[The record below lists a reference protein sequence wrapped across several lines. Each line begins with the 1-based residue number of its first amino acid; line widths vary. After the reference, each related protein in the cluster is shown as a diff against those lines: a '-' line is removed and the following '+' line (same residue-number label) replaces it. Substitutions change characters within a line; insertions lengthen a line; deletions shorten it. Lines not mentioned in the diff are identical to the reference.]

1 MEVVNS
7 EDNGLRSYIGYNG
20 SYIGYISYNGSY
32 ICYKGSYICYI
43 GYKGSNG
50 GINNEINWWIT
61 NANGWCRSHPFQSS
75 FL

>member
-7 EDNGLRSYIGYNG
+7 EDNGLRSYIGYICYNR
-20 SYIGYISYNGSY
+20 SYISYNGSH

-50 GINNEINWWIT
+50 GIKNEIK
-61 NANGWCRSHPFQSS
+61 
-75 FL
+75 

>member
-7 EDNGLRSYIGYNG
+7 EDNGLRSYIGY
-20 SYIGYISYNGSY
+20 ISYNGSYICY

-50 GINNEINWWIT
+50 GIKNEI
-61 NANGWCRSHPFQSS
+61 H
-75 FL
+75 

>member
-20 SYIGYISYNGSY
+20 SYIGYNGSY

-50 GINNEINWWIT
+50 GINNEI
-61 NANGWCRSHPFQSS
+61 H
-75 FL
+75 

>member
-1 MEVVNS
+1 MKTTTIYTTRSFLAMNRKIMEIVNS

-20 SYIGYISYNGSY
+20 SYICY

-50 GINNEINWWIT
+50 GIKNEI
-61 NANGWCRSHPFQSS
+61 H
-75 FL
+75 